1 MNIAIIIAGGVGSRF
16 GADIPKQFVEVNH
29 KPIMAYTLET
39 FEQSMEID
47 AIIVV
52 CVASWEDYIDR
63 LRNKFGITKLVSIIT
78 GGNSRFESIK
88 KGIDESNKF
97 STIANDILIIHDAVR
112 PCVTSDQISSS
123 IYITRENG
131 AALAVAPCFDTMF
144 ISEDGNMIN
153 GVYPREKLF
162 RGQTP
167 ESMRLSIANMFYNK
181 ALEDNNH
188 IDSPTNLLMYYEQP
202 VGKSL
207 GSSNNLKI
215 TTQED
220 IMLFKTILSNRR

>member
-1 MNIAIIIAGGVGSRF
+1 MNIALIIAGGVGSRF

-47 AIIVV
+47 VIIVV

-63 LRNKFGITKLVSIIT
+63 LKSKFNITKLVSIIT
-78 GGNSRFESIK
+78 GGNSRFESIN
-88 KGIDESNKF
+88 KGIQEANK
-97 STIANDILIIHDAVR
+97 IATTDNDIVIIHDAVR
-112 PCVTSDQISSS
+112 PCITSNQINSS
-123 IYITRENG
+123 IYVTRQLG

-144 ISEDGNMIN
+144 ISEDGDMID

-167 ESMRLSIANMFYNK
+167 ESMKISIANKIYKLAERDCNY
-181 ALEDNNH
+181 
-188 IDSPTNLLMYYEQP
+188 IDSPTNLLMYYNQS

>member
-1 MNIAIIIAGGVGSRF
+1 MNIALIIAGGVGSRF

-39 FEQSMEID
+39 FEKSMEID
-47 AIIVV
+47 VIIVV
-52 CVASWEDYIDR
+52 CIAGWEDYIDR
-63 LRNKFGITKLVSIIT
+63 LKSKFNITKLVSIIT
-78 GGNSRFESIK
+78 GGNSRFESIN
-88 KGIDESNKF
+88 KGIQEANE
-97 STIANDILIIHDAVR
+97 IATTDNDIVIIHDAVR
-112 PCVTSDQISSS
+112 PCVTSNQINSS
-123 IYITRENG
+123 IYVTRETG
-131 AALAVAPCFDTMF
+131 AALAVASCFDTMF
-144 ISEDGNMIN
+144 ISEDGDMID

-167 ESMRLSIANMFYNK
+167 ESMKISIANKIYKM
-181 ALEDNNH
+181 AVEDCNY
-188 IDSPTNLLMYYEQP
+188 IDSPTNLLMYYNQP